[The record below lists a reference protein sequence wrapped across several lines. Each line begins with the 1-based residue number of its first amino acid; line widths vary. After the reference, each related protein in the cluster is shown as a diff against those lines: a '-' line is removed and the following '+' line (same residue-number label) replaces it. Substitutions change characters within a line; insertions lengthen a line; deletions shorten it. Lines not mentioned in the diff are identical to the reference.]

1 MQPAAAFLNERKSV
15 TRRAALMRVAGAMAW
30 MAAPLALPAE
40 TGPTRAEWAA
50 IRKTISQQLAA
61 LRAGDGGRAFGYA
74 SPAIQAQFGDAQTFL
89 DMVRASYSPLLGAR
103 YTEFL
108 EGAVIDG
115 VIVQPLRLIA
125 PDNTVL
131 VALYT
136 MERQKSGWR
145 ISGCQLAPS
154 TVQAA

>member
-1 MQPAAAFLNERKSV
+1 MNERTSV
-15 TRRAALMRVAGAMAW
+15 TRRAALLWVVGAMASI
-30 MAAPLALPAE
+30 AVLPLARGAQ
-40 TGPTRAEWAA
+40 TRLTRSEWTA
-50 IRKTISQQLAA
+50 IKKAIAQQLAA
-61 LRAGDGGRAFGYA
+61 LRAGDGERAFGYA
-74 SPAIQAQFGDAQTFL
+74 SPGIQAQFGDAQTFMA
-89 DMVRASYSPLLGAR
+89 MVRSSYSPLLGAR

-136 MERQKSGWR
+136 MERQNRSWR

>member
-1 MQPAAAFLNERKSV
+1 MNDRTGT
-15 TRRAALMRVAGAMAW
+15 TRRAALLRLGAAMAW
-30 MAAPLALPAE
+30 IAAAPLAQGAE
-40 TGPTRAEWAA
+40 TRLARAEWTA
-50 IRKTISQQLAA
+50 IKKAISEQLAA
-61 LRAGDGGRAFGYA
+61 LRRGDGERAFGYA
-74 SPAIQAQFGDAQTFL
+74 SPGIRAQFGDAQTFME
-89 DMVRASYSPLLGAR
+89 MVRSSYSPLLGAR

-136 MERQKSGWR
+136 MERQKRGWR